1 MKEKIKKFTSDKRF
15 KLAVIIAVAVLV
27 LILVI
32 RLFLLVIPVSGF
44 EIEGET
50 FYQTEE
56 LINAANVRLGTP
68 IYGIN
73 KSEVKENILSACPHI
88 EKVEIKQ
95 NLLGVL
101 CFVVEEKTPGW
112 YVQVYDVF
120 YALDYDLKVIHET
133 YDEENLKIRGIT
145 KITFPELQS
154 AVVGELPTF
163 GNGDELL
170 IKETLTIIDTIRTND
185 IKKIMTSIDL
195 RNRFDIRFTV
205 SETFDVVFGDMK
217 DADVKFQRVVN
228 QVDSHK
234 QAGTYGGELNV
245 INPKAVSFKPYFDET
260 PVETENDTAE
270 ASDED

>member
-1 MKEKIKKFTSDKRF
+1 MKKAEMKEKIKKITSDKRF

-133 YDEENLKIRGIT
+133 YDEEILKIRGIT

-154 AVVGELPTF
+154 VVVGELPTF

-170 IKETLTIIDTIRTND
+170 IEETLTIIDSIRTHK
-185 IKKIMTSIDL
+185 IKKTMTELDL
-195 RNRFDIRFTV
+195 SNRFDIEFTV
-205 SETFDVVFGDMK
+205 SETFKVMLGS
-217 DADVKFQRVVN
+217 VKNPEDTEKKLDKILSFIELK
-228 QVDSHK
+228 K
-234 QAGTYGGELNV
+234 QEGKYGGE
-245 INPKAVSFKPYFDET
+245 INLTTQAIIFKEEFAPAES
-260 PVETENDTAE
+260 ENE
-270 ASDED
+270 IE